1 MTINQRI
8 QEVIDSLGITKTAFA
23 TSINVSQ
30 QYISKIVRTGNPS
43 DLFINTVC
51 MVHNISEEWL
61 RYGKGNMYLPVTEE
75 ERYSKNIAK
84 LQRADDETI
93 MRWVNAIAET
103 NPAALA
109 EVESFMKRLLNIE

>member
-8 QEVIDSLGITKTAFA
+8 QEIIDYLGMTKTAFA

-43 DLFINTVC
+43 DLFINSVC
-51 MVHNISEEWL
+51 MVHNINEDWL
-61 RYGKGNMYLPVTEE
+61 RYGKGNMHLPSTEE
-75 ERYSKNIAK
+75 ERYAKNVAR

-103 NPAALA
+103 NPDALV
-109 EVESFMKRLLNIE
+109 EIESFMKKLLNIE